1 MKRVAVIVWIVH
13 PLVCIGRYA
22 SSRASAQKETVLNP
36 AIALEQVRITKE
48 MITFCKR

>member
-22 SSRASAQKETVLNP
+22 GSRAPAQKETVLTP
-36 AIALEQVRITKE
+36 AIALEQMRIMKE
-48 MITFCKR
+48 MITVCKR